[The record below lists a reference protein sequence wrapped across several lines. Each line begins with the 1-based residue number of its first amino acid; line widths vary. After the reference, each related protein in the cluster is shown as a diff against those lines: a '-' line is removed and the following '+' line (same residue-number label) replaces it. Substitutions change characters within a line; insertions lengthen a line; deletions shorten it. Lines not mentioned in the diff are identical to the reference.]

1 MQFSNAVALSTMTAA
16 TLAEAAT
23 PTATATATE
32 APKSSNKG
40 PPTIAVLSENKM
52 HDNSSGKAAATTMHA

>member
-16 TLAEAAT
+16 TSTAA
-23 PTATATATE
+23 ATATATE

-40 PPTIAVLSENKM
+40 PLTIAVLSENKM
-52 HDNSSGKAAATTMHA
+52 HDNSSGKAAANATTMHA